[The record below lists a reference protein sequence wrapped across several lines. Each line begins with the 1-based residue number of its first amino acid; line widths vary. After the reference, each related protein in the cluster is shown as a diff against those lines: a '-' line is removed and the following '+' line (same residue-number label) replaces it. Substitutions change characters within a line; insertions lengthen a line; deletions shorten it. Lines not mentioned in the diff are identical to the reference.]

1 MGPEHEEA
9 NASLSPTTT
18 FFYQLEEDFFPIH
31 FNFTVDSDGDFLHLH
46 SPFQIIAHA
55 LRLDNPQPSFT
66 PITQVLALPEER
78 DPNDNTPAPDSPTLN
93 LLPSQQLL
101 HGPSLDRW
109 LEVDLHPELVI
120 LRLFN
125 GMQCTLGRYKR
136 QREGL
141 E

>member
-66 PITQVLALPEER
+66 PITQIGQSTALIHPHHSGLGSPRRER
-78 DPNDNTPAPDSPTLN
+78 P
-93 LLPSQQLL
+93 Q
-101 HGPSLDRW
+101 
-109 LEVDLHPELVI
+109 
-120 LRLFN
+120 
-125 GMQCTLGRYKR
+125 
-136 QREGL
+136 
-141 E
+141 